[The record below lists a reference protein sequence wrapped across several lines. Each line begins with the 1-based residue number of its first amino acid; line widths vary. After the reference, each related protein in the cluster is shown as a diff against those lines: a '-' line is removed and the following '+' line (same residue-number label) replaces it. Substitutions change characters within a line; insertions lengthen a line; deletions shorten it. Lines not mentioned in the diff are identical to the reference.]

1 MSLFCE
7 IAIAVLVCSAVF
19 TAIWL
24 AKGLLV
30 TPVRGSSQVVLTAV
44 VASSGEAAHLEQTV
58 NGLLWLKRSGKIE
71 MGVMIAD
78 AGMLPEARDT
88 AEKLTERYDGVSL
101 CALSDIPEAMLEC
114 GWTGTT
120 NTYK

>member
-7 IAIAVLVCSAVF
+7 IVVAVLVCTAVIS
-19 TAIWL
+19 AIWL

-58 NGLLWLKRSGKIE
+58 SGLIWLKSCGKINL
-71 MGVMIAD
+71 GVMIAD
-78 AGMLPEARDT
+78 AGMSPAGRRT

-101 CALSDIPEAMLEC
+101 CDLGDIPEALMEC
-114 GWTGTT
+114 GWTGTIS
-120 NTYK
+120 TYK